1 MSLAR
6 NRSRRSVRFS
16 AAFSS
21 SGGATAVSRA
31 SLTSKIPS
39 AKPAVEHS
47 EAHADTATAKAI
59 RFVRFF
65 TGILAPGS
73 NKIRT
78 VLLGKPVLY
87 ASQQALERCLACD
100 RYSLSLLQRLIPGA
114 SQRTAVTAE
123 FGYLHCGRL
132 HQVIPCHGKA
142 GAVEQYFG
150 NRAAVA
156 GDHVD
161 PAPHGLVDYQRL
173 GFIGIVGG
181 KQKNVQAPVKAL
193 LVEPVHGSD
202 ILDIAC
208 GAQQLV
214 EGRTRLRGQRARNMR
229 PVLDAKLLQPAQY
242 AEKFDEALVES
253 DIGQETDLYR
263 RSIHGPCRHLILA
276 RIVE

>member
-1 MSLAR
+1 MFAL
-6 NRSRRSVRFS
+6 
-16 AAFSS
+16 
-21 SGGATAVSRA
+21 
-31 SLTSKIPS
+31 
-39 AKPAVEHS
+39 
-47 EAHADTATAKAI
+47 
-59 RFVRFF
+59 
-65 TGILAPGS
+65 GS

-78 VLLGKPVLY
+78 VLLGISVLY

-123 FGYLHCGRL
+123 FCYLHCGRL
-132 HQVIPCHGKA
+132 HQITPCYGKA

-150 NRAAVA
+150 NRAAGA

-208 GAQQLV
+208 GTQQLV
-214 EGRTRLRGQRARNMR
+214 EGRTRLQRERARNMR
-229 PVLDAKLLQPAQY
+229 PVLDAKLLQSAQD
-242 AEKFDEALVES
+242 AEKFKAAFAQAYVG
-253 DIGQETDLYR
+253 IETKFYGR
-263 RSIHGPCRHLILA
+263 GIPGPCRRLIRP